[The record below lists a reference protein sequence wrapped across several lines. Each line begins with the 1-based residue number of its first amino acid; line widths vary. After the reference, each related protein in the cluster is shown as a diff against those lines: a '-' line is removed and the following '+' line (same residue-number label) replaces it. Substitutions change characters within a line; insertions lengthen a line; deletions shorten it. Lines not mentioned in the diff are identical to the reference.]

1 LCGWGGGGGPPPVDE
16 HQNKSGF
23 RKMRNVKI
31 FRELRGTRG
40 VFSFDTW
47 IIQ

>member
-1 LCGWGGGGGPPPVDE
+1 VCKGVDE
-16 HQNKSGF
+16 DQNKSGF
-23 RKMRNVKI
+23 REMRNVKI
-31 FRELRGTRG
+31 FRELRGARG